1 MDWITYH
8 PLYLTYTYRPYL
20 QAYHPVEYGQ
30 KSLNQQHLSKF
41 KTELQKALKMQDEGA
56 NGPRDLVEF
65 ILLIL
70 PAAF

>member
-1 MDWITYH
+1 M
-8 PLYLTYTYRPYL
+8 
-20 QAYHPVEYGQ
+20 EYGQ